1 MNEALFKNNI
11 TKKKYMLLILGVLLM
26 LVIIPQQSYASA
38 GDWIVEKFAALI
50 MSLGESIESM
60 LTDMKCNIDNIVF
73 NKDRTNQGLTL
84 LSNDASSNYVFGVY
98 KSIQYIG
105 AAFLVPLGIVITF
118 DFLKAGDSVQHKAQL
133 KRKLKLFAF
142 SILLLTS
149 MPYFLDIPIAINKA
163 FVEISNSFG
172 LDMFKDIN
180 LNGGFLVGIF
190 QKTAKDKPTVMNA
203 IIYDISAFLN
213 LFFVFHY
220 FIRDLTIIF
229 LFLIFPLV
237 VFSFSINQTLTI
249 NWAKEMCS
257 NIFTQAIHAFI
268 LAIVFGLYASL
279 KDVSS
284 SLYQQLFCL
293 TAFASVIP
301 LTSVIKQ
308 MLGLQGNIGAAKA
321 GAGLGGL
328 MGAAMVA
335 KGAFNATKKN
345 VSNIKEGIS
354 EYKDAKAKENIADK
368 GNYADIQGSNMKAT
382 TGGYGYKNENPSYRV
397 TTGGTLGDY
406 KVSASMKP
414 SGGVEGA
421 KSVMM
426 ADIEGQKRRGLKK
439 AIGGAVGIGLGAK
452 YGLGAMAGGLAFGVK
467 GSALS
472 GSIGNAVGNSMG
484 NLGGQAAFGM
494 GARSYDAYNE
504 IYSQDSEPTNEELG
518 ISNDVID
525 GTEYQEQ
532 EREARLKQLKYLR
545 QGNPDKAFRAYAKYT
560 PNRVNRQRLDELND
574 IGDFSNVHMYQ
585 DREMAVLFEQGE
597 NAEDKTVL
605 WTGEGNPTLT
615 TPTIQGIANQDGE
628 VVVPIE
634 GRERIHATAKYNV
647 ISNFGSYDNNNDKH
661 KEFFNNEV
669 QRMVQEV
676 SDRSTQLRNE
686 TGINNIILTGE
697 MKPYKPLPTVPPNL
711 SHQLN
716 EAIAER
722 ERLKEM
728 KNTIHNSSSDIEVDI
743 NSMI

>member
-1 MNEALFKNNI
+1 MNEELFKNNI

-180 LNGGFLVGIF
+180 LNGGFLVGVF

-229 LFLIFPLV
+229 LFLLFPLV

-301 LTSVIKQ
+301 LTAVIKQ
-308 MLGLQGNIGAAKA
+308 MLGLQGSIGAAKA

-354 EYKDAKAKENIADK
+354 EYKDGRAKESLVKK
-368 GNYADIQGSNMKAT
+368 GNYGDIQSSQVKVS
-382 TGGYGYKNENPSYRV
+382 TGGGSSSSSKTSGSSGGSSYQNV
-397 TTGGTLGDY
+397 SASMNTTGGTN
-406 KVSASMKP
+406 
-414 SGGVEGA
+414 GA
-421 KSVMM
+421 KAIMM
-426 ADIEGQKRRGLKK
+426 ADIQGQKRRGLKK
-439 AIGGAVGIGLGAK
+439 AIGGAVGIGLGTK

-467 GSALS
+467 SSAVS

-647 ISNFGSYDNNNDKH
+647 ISNFGSYDDNNDKH